1 VIGVATSNGGSTT
14 TGVVL
19 CLLAAFA
26 YAGAVVLQKSAIGRL
41 TALQTTLF
49 CCLIGALACVPFMPQ
64 LVDELGRT
72 DSAAIG
78 WVLYL
83 GIFPTA
89 IAFTTWAF
97 ALGRTSAGKLGATTY
112 LAPPLSVLLGWVLLS
127 EPSGAFPGR
136 RRTVPGRRRRGAT
149 RRVTEERRRPDSN
162 WCTARKA
169 TENHIDAN
177 RRRPVLPN
185 FPKSFNA

>member
-19 CLLAAFA
+19 CLAAFA

-49 CCLIGALACVPFMPQ
+49 CCLIAALACVPFTPQ

-97 ALGRTSAGKLGATTY
+97 ALSRTSAGKLGATTY

-127 EPSGAFPGR
+127 ESPPALALVGGALCLAG
-136 RRTVPGRRRRGAT
+136 VAVVRRGA
-149 RRVTEERRRPDSN
+149 
-162 WCTARKA
+162 
-169 TENHIDAN
+169 
-177 RRRPVLPN
+177 
-185 FPKSFNA
+185 